1 MVTRGKTPPPR
12 SATGSRSRAG
22 GRAPVKVT
30 TPKPKNLADKYPFE
44 LGGVTYH
51 ARMPKDFVWMHMA
64 AARKAGAS
72 GEQKADAMV
81 LFLDAC
87 LTPAEREDIR
97 NRMLTPPEEDPVSG
111 VELLKAIDAL
121 AEVWRP
127 LIEAEFDRAMAR
139 LDEAD

>member
-1 MVTRGKTPPPR
+1 MVTQRKTPPPR
-12 SATGSRSRAG
+12 SGSRSG
-22 GRAPVKVT
+22 GRAALQVV
-30 TPKPKNLADKYPFE
+30 TPKPKTTADTYPFE
-44 LGGVTYH
+44 LGGTTYH

-97 NRMLTPPEEDPVSG
+97 NRMLTPAEEDPVSG
-111 VELLKAIDAL
+111 VELLKAIDNL
-121 AEVWRP
+121 AEVWKP

-139 LDEAD
+139 LDQV